1 MYVLL
6 FFLHLYRV
14 DKRWMPLPHRY
25 HSEPLPNLFRR
36 NGCVIRNTSHRP
48 FLLPRGIS
56 LPILRVHARE
66 CRCHVFAI
74 LE

>member
-25 HSEPLPNLFRR
+25 HSEPAGVITVFGITFFVTPEYHAASLFAR
-36 NGCVIRNTSHRP
+36 GEITQITS
-48 FLLPRGIS
+48 
-56 LPILRVHARE
+56 VKM
-66 CRCHVFAI
+66 V
-74 LE
+74 